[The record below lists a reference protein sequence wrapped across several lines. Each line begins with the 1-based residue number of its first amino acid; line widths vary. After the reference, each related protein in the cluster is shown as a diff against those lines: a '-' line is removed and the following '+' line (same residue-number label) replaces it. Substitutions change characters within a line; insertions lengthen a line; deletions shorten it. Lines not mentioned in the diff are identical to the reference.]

1 MKGITGKVLLITK
14 NSVQLFSSKLSENT
28 NLKCWVLGPSK
39 MRCPGVKQ
47 EISLL
52 SIMVPSIVIICHV
65 CYHHFVLNLLLL
77 LNITLIITYYFSY
90 YYLLLS
96 YLNLIITSLQMAKQ
110 NHYHGSISCW
120 PLFQFNA
127 TVGLGFKQLC
137 FSLLKA
143 IRLKRKTVTDVQ
155 IMYHISLCIIHSH
168 HSAHVSLLGK
178 EHRILKKYIPSALGV
193 I

>member
-1 MKGITGKVLLITK
+1 MLGSWPFQNAVSWGEARNFPAVYHGTLHSNHLSCMLPPFCSESLI
-14 NSVQLFSSKLSENT
+14 
-28 NLKCWVLGPSK
+28 
-39 MRCPGVKQ
+39 
-47 EISLL
+47 
-52 SIMVPSIVIICHV
+52 
-65 CYHHFVLNLLLL
+65 
-77 LNITLIITYYFSY
+77 ITLIITYYYSY
-90 YYLLLS
+90 YYLLS
-96 YLNLIITSLQMAKQ
+96 YLNLLLIWMTTSLQMAKQ

-137 FSLLKA
+137 FSFLKV

-155 IMYHISLCIIHSH
+155 IMYHISLCIIHFR
-168 HSAHVSLLGK
+168 HSAHVALLGK

>member
-1 MKGITGKVLLITK
+1 
-14 NSVQLFSSKLSENT
+14 
-28 NLKCWVLGPSK
+28 

-77 LNITLIITYYFSY
+77 LLLIITH
-90 YYLLLS
+90 YYLLLP
-96 YLNLIITSLQMAKQ
+96 YLNLIITSLQVAKQ

-120 PLFQFNA
+120 PLFNLMLLL
-127 TVGLGFKQLC
+127 VWVFKQLC
-137 FSLLKA
+137 FSFLKV

-155 IMYHISLCIIHSH
+155 IMYHISLCIIHF
-168 HSAHVSLLGK
+168 
-178 EHRILKKYIPSALGV
+178 V
-193 I
+193 IQLMLHCLAKSIGF